1 MLDCAQT
8 AAVLRQWDNILILS
22 HASPDG
28 DTLGSACALARGLVS
43 LGKRVDFRCGDEIPQ
58 KFDYLFRGLP
68 LGGFA
73 PEHVMTVDVA
83 DLSLLGT
90 IKEEYKSKIELAID
104 HHGTHKAFAEK
115 RWVEGD
121 SAATA
126 EMIWL
131 LLKELG
137 VQPDKTM
144 ANCVYTGITTDTGCF
159 RYPNVTPRTLRL
171 GAETMEAGADAAE
184 INRLMWESKTRA
196 QLEAERLAMNG
207 LEFFCEGKAALIQV
221 PRAVLEKTGAK
232 DSDLE
237 GLASLPREI
246 EGVLL
251 GVTVKEKEDGT
262 IKVSV
267 RANPPADAAAIC
279 EKFGGGGHTGA
290 AGCSFSGISMEE
302 AAEKM
307 KAACEEELLAVSN

>member
-28 DTLGSACALARGLVS
+28 DTLGSACALARGLAS

-131 LLKELG
+131 LLKELC
-137 VQPDKTM
+137 VQPDKAM

-171 GAETMEAGADAAE
+171 GAEIMEAGADAAE

-221 PRAVLEKTGAK
+221 PRSVLEKTGAK

-279 EKFGGGGHTGA
+279 EKFSGGGHTGA